1 MIAKY
6 TLKNISLASELTVKM
21 QFAVIPSTIPY
32 QYHDEI
38 QKWMREMVRKAEEN
52 AEIYAE
58 EKFGKI

>member
-1 MIAKY
+1 MITKVA
-6 TLKNISLASELTVKM
+6 LKNLSLASELTVKM

-32 QYHDEI
+32 QHHEEI

-52 AEIYAE
+52 ANAYVE

>member
-32 QYHDEI
+32 QHYDEI
-38 QKWMREMVRKAEEN
+38 QKWMREMVRNAEKN

-58 EKFGKI
+58 ERFGKI